1 MSEREPNA
9 TPGSQDQV
17 EGEAAPSSIRS
28 QELLDALL
36 AEDSGEDGP
45 RRPSLHQP
53 YVTVAPR
60 PPSFVN
66 PEQNGPV
73 SIGRPPN
80 LVRPAPSTDDEIDAL
95 LEAALPMVEPSTPS
109 ERAELEADREFELPS
124 LEPSTQE
131 ISALSSSQAELVN
144 AAELEA
150 PQASEPPVYASWA
163 PDSFV
168 EEALTLRRTSK
179 PPPLPRSAPRPLDA
193 ERPAS
198 THIEEAGTV
207 ESWAERAA
215 WLEQQAELT
224 TDPKARARL
233 LVVASEVWAMVGDPA
248 RGQKLAGLGHA
259 ASPAS
264 PIASRQQRWFSAA
277 RHDWKNVTAA
287 LDVEMRAS
295 VDPEARAHAAYYSA
309 EIQRLLLS
317 DNSLS
322 QKKLEFF
329 AKLTPTDPR
338 GLITNFLDSLRTKKT
353 PPTNWPKDGGL
364 SDLANATEHM
374 LHARADNDADI
385 AHHVPMSVAFQK
397 ASRALNAGRPEQ
409 VAKNLEPIAQSK
421 GLKGATLW
429 LRATL
434 LSHRADTREKAI
446 DYLNAL
452 AERKQTALVVRSLV
466 HRALEA
472 SDFDR
477 VRQIISEPTQAESF
491 SVAERAALFALAP
504 LGHESDKGLLSQA
517 LATPE
522 LLPLVAAIGAVRPDL
537 DAKARVFAG
546 DDAAV
551 WQANIAHVLADASG
565 NGATERLQTLREALL
580 FPGAPS
586 NTTQLIHA
594 LRLELFFSEN
604 NLQLLADQIRSC
616 VKDPPQATTLLLV
629 AAILY
634 EAGGLPNEAQVCY
647 AESLR
652 NDDANEGLAR
662 ALLDTSDPSSGTQY
676 LMGVAD
682 ATSDGAH
689 RALLLTEAALRL
701 GSEHRDYRKTLKE
714 AFEADPELP
723 FAQVLRQRDAR
734 ARGDDEGLRELLSE
748 TRDHRSGPHEH
759 ASLLLAEAWMRSSQ
773 EPRTSAR
780 LLGEASE
787 LVGKDL
793 ATALFLGRW
802 GDPALNA
809 LALQSEHLA
818 SELPAEQT
826 QGLKFSAALLHAT
839 LGNTE
844 TCVACLEH
852 VFPSDPLTL
861 SIKEQND
868 RAGRGLDRYLEASK
882 GVLESGSASLR
893 QSTRS
898 LRASLLQN
906 SGRSE
911 DAVLEYRAL
920 LEEQPTHLPTLYH
933 LRQSASARGNLGELA
948 RLSGEIASL
957 LAGDSAL
964 SNAWLATHLNVLE
977 GHPELS
983 RASAERALQDEAQ
996 PLWSQRRLYTHALP
1010 RDAVQCLRFA
1020 QSLAE
1025 RAENPLDRA
1034 TLSLRAAEAAVVLEL
1049 YPQALNLID
1058 AGLLAVSDHFVLL
1071 IRKADLLERLGE
1083 YSQAAE
1089 VWERLGGSCG
1099 SPEQEHR
1106 AWRRAAMVWQDHVGN
1121 KPRAILALKNALDLD
1136 AHDDDTFAR
1145 LLALYRETSQLE
1157 PIVELL
1163 EQRLAF
1169 THDIEARIA
1178 LDVERCRTLVE
1189 LGLHARA
1196 RAGLSLVL
1204 ELAPNQPDALSA
1216 YAELSVAA
1224 SDYTAAE
1231 QAWLRVVRQLAD
1243 PLAQAAVYLKLGGL
1257 YELELPNPERAEVAF
1272 NEVLRRIPEDAH
1284 ATSALARAY
1293 GKLGQT
1299 ERALK
1304 LATQVLEQASSE
1316 NDKQRGTL
1324 SLAELQEHSAQDPR
1338 KAQATLERARRQWPQ
1353 DSDILAALVNF
1364 YRRASQSENAE
1375 KTLKSVMLEARRAVS
1390 SGRFDRGFFLL
1401 LAQAAELKK
1410 DPALRE
1416 ATEAALAAM
1425 EGRPGSL
1432 RGVGLGALDSAFD
1445 DLLAPEIFTAD
1456 FRAFLLQTHQLLELA
1471 FPVDPNTLRA
1481 EPFAAADSALE
1492 EEIFELSAELG
1503 LPTPKLL
1510 VSPILGAI
1518 CVPTLSPGPELIF
1531 GKAVAN
1537 ASPSARTFLIAR
1549 SLKLLMSH
1557 TAALS
1562 RIAAIELPPILL
1574 GLLATFDDQIQFAG
1588 VEPSK
1593 VAAVRAR
1600 IQPHVTALSPD
1611 LPRLAASVAE
1621 TLRDRAN
1628 QLSTLTYQWANRSAL
1643 LAYGDLNAALQAI
1656 ALSSGQH
1663 AFGDLDREAR
1673 VRFLMR
1679 HNEARDLV
1687 VFSLSDD
1694 YTLARAR
1701 L

>member
-1 MSEREPNA
+1 MSEREPPA
-9 TPGSQDQV
+9 TPGSQDLV
-17 EGEAAPSSIRS
+17 EDQPAPSSIRP

-36 AEDSGEDGP
+36 AEDSGEGGP
-45 RRPSLHQP
+45 RLPSIHQP
-53 YVTVAPR
+53 YLPTSPR

-66 PEQNGPV
+66 PQQNGPV

-80 LVRPAPSTDDEIDAL
+80 LVRPAPGTDDEIDAL
-95 LEAALPMVEPSTPS
+95 LEAALPAVE
-109 ERAELEADREFELPS
+109 S
-124 LEPSTQE
+124 LEPSTE
-131 ISALSSSQAELVN
+131 EFSALPSSQAELVN
-144 AAELEA
+144 ATELDV
-150 PQASEPPVYASWA
+150 PRASEPAYASWE

-224 TDPKARARL
+224 PDPKARARL

-259 ASPAS
+259 ASPTS

-277 RHDWKNVTAA
+277 RHDWKSVTAA

-295 VDPEARAHAAYYSA
+295 IDTEARAHAAYYSA

-322 QKKLEFF
+322 QKKLEYFT
-329 AKLTPTDPR
+329 KLTPTDPR
-338 GLITNFLDSLRTKKT
+338 GLITNFLDNLRAKKT
-353 PPTNWPKDGGL
+353 LSVSWPKDGGL

-374 LHARADNDADI
+374 LHARADSDADI

-397 ASRALNAGRPEQ
+397 ASRALNAGHPEQ
-409 VAKNLEPIAQSK
+409 VAKALEPIAQSK
-421 GLKGATLW
+421 GLKGSTLW

-434 LSHRADTREKAI
+434 LSHKAGTREKAN
-446 DYLNAL
+446 DHLNAL
-452 AERKQTALVVRSLV
+452 AERKQTPLVIRSLIY
-466 HRALEA
+466 RALEA

-504 LGHESDKGLLSQA
+504 LGLEGDNSPLSQA

-522 LLPLVAAIGAVRPDL
+522 LLPLVAAIGAVRPDV
-537 DAKARVFAG
+537 DANARVLSG
-546 DDAAV
+546 DSAAV
-551 WQANIAHVLADASG
+551 WQANMAHALADASVSG
-565 NGATERLQTLREALL
+565 GAENLQNLREALL

-586 NTTQLIHA
+586 NAAQLLQA
-594 LRLELFFSEN
+594 LRLELFFAES
-604 NLQLLADQIRSC
+604 NLQALADQIRSC
-616 VKDPPQATTLLLV
+616 ANEPSHATTLLLV

-634 EAGGLPNEAQVCY
+634 EACALPNEAEACY

-652 NDDANEGLAR
+652 NDAANEGLAR
-662 ALLDTSDPSSGTQY
+662 ALIDTSDPASGTQY

-682 ATSDGAH
+682 ATSDGTY
-689 RALLLTEAALRL
+689 RALLLTEAALRV
-701 GSEHRDYRKTLKE
+701 GQEHRDYRKTLKE

-723 FAQVLRQRDAR
+723 FAQELRQRDAR

-748 TRDHRSGPHEH
+748 TRNHRSDPREQAG
-759 ASLLLAEAWMRSSQ
+759 LLLAEAWMLSMK
-773 EPRTSAR
+773 EPRTSAK

-826 QGLKFSAALLHAT
+826 QDLKFGAALFHAT

-844 TCVACLEH
+844 ECVACLEH
-852 VFPSDPLTL
+852 IFPSDPLIL

-868 RAGRGLDRYLEASK
+868 RAGRGLDRYLEASEAM
-882 GVLESGSASLR
+882 LESGSASLR

-898 LRASLLQN
+898 ERARLLQN
-906 SGRSE
+906 VGRSE

-920 LEEQPTHLPTLYH
+920 LAERPTHLPALYH
-933 LRQSASARGNLGELA
+933 VHQSASVRGDLGELA
-948 RLSGEIASL
+948 RLSGEIARL

-964 SNAWLATHLNVLE
+964 SNAWLATHLYVLE
-977 GHPELS
+977 GQPDLS
-983 RASAERALQDEAQ
+983 QAGAERALLDEAQ
-996 PLWSQRRLYTHALP
+996 PLWSERRLYAHTRE
-1010 RDAVQCLRFA
+1010 RDAARSLRLA

-1025 RAENPLDRA
+1025 RSENPLDRA
-1034 TLSLRAAEAAVVLEL
+1034 TLSLRAAEAAVALEL

-1058 AGLLAVSDHFVLL
+1058 AGLLAMSDHFVLL

-1089 VWERLGGSCG
+1089 VWERLGGSCS

-1106 AWRRAAMVWQDHVGN
+1106 AWRRAAMVWQDHVDN
-1121 KPRAILALKNALDLD
+1121 KPRAILALKHALELD

-1145 LLALYRETSQLE
+1145 LLALYRETGQLG

-1169 THDIEARIA
+1169 THDLEARIT

-1204 ELAPNQPDALSA
+1204 ELAPNQPEALSA
-1216 YAELSVAA
+1216 YAELSIAA

-1243 PLAQAAVYLKLGGL
+1243 PLAQAAIYLKLGGL
-1257 YELELPNPERAEVAF
+1257 YEVELPNPERAEVAF
-1272 NEVLRRIPEDAH
+1272 NEVLKRIPGDAH
-1284 ATSALARAY
+1284 ATSALARVY

-1304 LATQVLEQASSE
+1304 LATQVLEQAASE
-1316 NDKQRGTL
+1316 SEKQRCTL
-1324 SLAELQEHSAQDPR
+1324 SLAALQEHSAQDSR

-1353 DSDILAALVNF
+1353 DPDILAALVNF
-1364 YRRASQSENAE
+1364 YRRAAQSENAE
-1375 KTLKSVMLEARRAVS
+1375 KTLTSVMLEARRAVS

-1401 LAQAAELKK
+1401 LAQAAELKN

-1416 ATEAALAAM
+1416 ATEAALAAI
-1425 EGRPGSL
+1425 EGRLGIF

-1481 EPFAAADSALE
+1481 EPFGAADSALE

-1531 GKAVAN
+1531 GKAVAS
-1537 ASPSARTFLIAR
+1537 ATPSARTFLIAR

-1574 GLLATFDDQIQFAG
+1574 GLLATFDDRIQFSG
-1588 VEPSK
+1588 VQSSK

-1600 IQPHVTALSPD
+1600 IQPHVTSLSPD
-1611 LPRLAASVAE
+1611 LTRLAASVAE
-1621 TLRDRAN
+1621 TLGDRAN
-1628 QLSTLTYQWANRSAL
+1628 QLGALTHQWANRSAL
-1643 LAYGDLNAALQAI
+1643 LAYGDLSAALQAI

-1687 VFSLSDD
+1687 LFSLSDD
-1694 YTLARAR
+1694 YTQARAR

>member
-1 MSEREPNA
+1 MSEREPIA
-9 TPGSQDQV
+9 KPGSQNGV
-17 EGEAAPSSIRS
+17 ENEPAPSSIRS

-36 AEDSGEDGP
+36 AEDSGEAGLSLP
-45 RRPSLHQP
+45 TLHQP
-53 YVTVAPR
+53 YVPATLR

-66 PEQNGPV
+66 TQQNGPV

-95 LEAALPMVEPSTPS
+95 LEAALPMVEPSAAPV
-109 ERAELEADREFELPS
+109 S

-131 ISALSSSQAELVN
+131 VRTLSPSQAELLN
-144 AAELEA
+144 SSELEA
-150 PQASEPPVYASWA
+150 PRASEPPEYASWA

-198 THIEEAGTV
+198 AHIEEAGAV
-207 ESWAERAA
+207 EQWAERAA

-233 LVVASEVWAMVGDPA
+233 LIVASEVWAMVGDPA
-248 RGQKLAGLGHA
+248 RGQKLAGLGNTA
-259 ASPAS
+259 CPAS
-264 PIASRQQRWFSAA
+264 PIASRQNRWFSAE
-277 RHDWKNVTAA
+277 RHDWKDVAAA

-295 VDPEARAHAAYYSA
+295 ADPEARAHAAYYSA

-317 DNSLS
+317 DHSLS

-329 AKLTPTDPR
+329 NKLKPADAR
-338 GLITNFLDSLRTKKT
+338 GLVMSFLDALRAKQA
-353 PPTNWPKDGGL
+353 PATNWPNEGGL
-364 SDLANATEHM
+364 SELANATDHM
-374 LHARADNDADI
+374 LHARGDSDTAVM
-385 AHHVPMSVAFQK
+385 HHVPMSVAFQK
-397 ASRALNAGRPEQ
+397 ASRALCAGRPEQ
-409 VAKNLEPIAQSK
+409 VATNLEPIAQSK

-434 LSHRADTREKAI
+434 LSHRADTREKAT
-446 DYLNAL
+446 DHLNAL
-452 AERKQTALVVRSLV
+452 AERKRTALVVRSLV
-466 HRALEA
+466 HRALEN
-472 SDFDR
+472 SDFER
-477 VRQIISEPTQAESF
+477 VRQILSEPTQAESL
-491 SVAERAALFALAP
+491 SVAERTALVALAP
-504 LGHESDKGLLSQA
+504 LGLETDNGLRTQA
-517 LATPE
+517 LATPA
-522 LLPLVAAIGAVRPDL
+522 LLPLVAAIDAARPNANAN
-537 DAKARVFAG
+537 AKVFSG
-546 DDAAV
+546 DGAAV
-551 WQANIAHVLADASG
+551 WQANMAHALADASTS
-565 NGATERLQTLREALL
+565 GATENLQTLRDALL
-580 FPGAPS
+580 FPGAPP
-586 NTTQLIHA
+586 NAAQLIQA
-594 LRLELFFSEN
+594 LQLELFFAES
-604 NLQLLADQIRSC
+604 NLQSLADQIRSC
-616 VKDPPQATTLLLV
+616 PKDPPDATTLLLV

-634 EAGGLPNEAQVCY
+634 EARGLPNEAQICY
-647 AESLR
+647 AECLR
-652 NDDANEGLAR
+652 NDAANEGLAR

-682 ATSDGAH
+682 ATSDGTH

-701 GSEHRDYRKTLKE
+701 GQEHRDYRKTLKE

-723 FAQVLRQRDAR
+723 FAQELRQRDAR
-734 ARGDDEGLRELLSE
+734 VRGHDQDLLELLSE
-748 TRDHRSGPHEH
+748 TRNHRTGPREQ
-759 ASLLLAEAWMRSSQ
+759 ASLLLAEAWMLSGQAPQSSA
-773 EPRTSAR
+773 T
-780 LLGEASE
+780 LLREASE
-787 LVGKDL
+787 LAGKDL

-802 GDPALNA
+802 GDPALSA
-809 LALQSEHLA
+809 QALQSDHLA
-818 SELPAEQT
+818 NELPAEQT
-826 QGLKFSAALLHAT
+826 HGLKFSAALFHAT
-839 LGNTE
+839 LGNSE
-844 TCVACLEH
+844 ECVACLEQ
-852 VFPSDPLTL
+852 VFPGDPLTQ
-861 SIKEQND
+861 SISEQND
-868 RAGRGLDRYLEASK
+868 RAGRGLDRYLESSK
-882 GVLESGSASLR
+882 AILESGNPSLR

-898 LRASLLQN
+898 LRASLLEN
-906 SGRSE
+906 RGRSE
-911 DAVLEYRAL
+911 DALLEYRAL
-920 LEEQPTHLPTLYH
+920 LEDQPTHLQALYH
-933 LRQSASARGNLGELA
+933 VRQSASARGDFAELA
-948 RLSGEIASL
+948 RLSGELSSL
-957 LAGDSAL
+957 LTGDLAL
-964 SNAWLATHLNVLE
+964 SNAWLATHLSVLE

-983 RASAERALQDEAQ
+983 QGSAERALKSAAQ
-996 PLWSQRRLYTHALP
+996 PLWAQRRFYAHTGA
-1010 RDAVQCLRFA
+1010 RDAGQSLRFA
-1020 QSLAE
+1020 QSLAQ

-1034 TLSLRAAEAAVVLEL
+1034 TLSLRAAEAAMALER
-1049 YPQALNLID
+1049 YPEALSLID

-1083 YSQAAE
+1083 YPQAAE
-1089 VWERLGGSCG
+1089 VWERLGGSCN

-1106 AWRRAAMVWQDHVGN
+1106 AWRRAAMVWQDHVDN
-1121 KPRAILALKNALDLD
+1121 KPRAILALSHALNLD
-1136 AHDDDTFAR
+1136 PHDDDTFAR
-1145 LLALYRETSQLE
+1145 LLALYRESGQLE

-1204 ELAPNQPDALSA
+1204 ELAPNQPEALSA

-1224 SDYTAAE
+1224 SDFTAAE
-1231 QAWLRVVRQLAD
+1231 QAWLRVVRQLPD
-1243 PLAQAAVYLKLGGL
+1243 PLAQAAIYLKLGGL
-1257 YELELPNPERAEVAF
+1257 YEVELPNPERAEVAF
-1272 NEVLRRIPEDAH
+1272 NEVLKRIPEDVH
-1284 ATSALARAY
+1284 ATSGLARVY

-1304 LATQVLEQASSE
+1304 LATQILEQALSE
-1316 NDKQRGTL
+1316 NDKQRCTL
-1324 SLAELQEHSAQDPR
+1324 SLAELQEHSALDLR

-1353 DSDILAALVNF
+1353 DPDILAALVTF
-1364 YRRASQSENAE
+1364 YQRTSQSEHSDKA
-1375 KTLKSVMLEARRAVS
+1375 LKSVMLEVRRAVS

-1401 LAQAAELKK
+1401 LARAAELKK

-1416 ATEAALAAM
+1416 ATEAALAAI
-1425 EGRPGSL
+1425 EGRPGNL

-1481 EPFAAADSALE
+1481 LPFAAADSALE
-1492 EEIFELSAELG
+1492 AEIFELSAELG

-1510 VSPILGAI
+1510 ISPILGAI

-1531 GKAVAN
+1531 GKAVAD
-1537 ASPSARTFLIAR
+1537 ASPSTRTFLITR

-1557 TAALS
+1557 TAALT
-1562 RIAAIELPPILL
+1562 RIAAIELSPILA
-1574 GLLATFDDQIQFAG
+1574 GLLSTFDDRIQVAS

-1593 VAAVRAR
+1593 IAAVRAR
-1600 IQPHVTALSPD
+1600 IQPHVTTIAPD
-1611 LPRLAASVAE
+1611 LPRLAASVAQ
-1621 TLRDRAN
+1621 TLGDRAN
-1628 QLSTLTYQWANRSAL
+1628 QLGLLTHQWANRSAL

-1663 AFGDLDREAR
+1663 AFGELDREAR

-1679 HNEARDLV
+1679 HNEARELV

-1694 YTLARAR
+1694 YTLARSR